1 MKKEGQLRLFD
12 DSMGDYGEGLQ
23 AYGNQLASIYYG
35 FLESGLKKMSVWI
48 YCRVVENRGPKRTQ
62 ADKMSAC
69 VDWHM

>member
-1 MKKEGQLRLFD
+1 MS
-12 DSMGDYGEGLQ
+12 DSEEGLQ
-23 AYGNQLASIYYG
+23 AYGSQLASIHYG
-35 FLESGLKKMSVWI
+35 FLEPDLRKMSVWI